1 MVQADE
7 RGAEYGIQVSAVAD
21 AGCSVYRA
29 RVVVKELPA
38 MRPVFCDDV
47 LPQEQTWPQLQEALA
62 AALARGQRFV
72 RFALCRRFA
81 EGVDDDEAAWEAMLA
96 GLARRA
102 AATRS
107 PVEWRSTGLHPT
119 WTQ

>member
-1 MVQADE
+1 MVEADE
-7 RGAEYGIQVSAVAD
+7 RGAEYSIQVSAVAD
-21 AGCSVYRA
+21 AGCAVYRA

-81 EGVDDDEAAWEAMLA
+81 EGVDDDEAAWGAMRA
-96 GLARRA
+96 GPALGA

>member
-1 MVQADE
+1 MVEADE
-7 RGAEYGIQVSAVAD
+7 RGAEYSIQVSAVAD

-62 AALARGQRFV
+62 RGQRFV

-81 EGVDDDEAAWEAMLA
+81 EGMDDDEAAWEAMPA

-107 PVEWRSTGLHPT
+107 PVEWRSTGFHPT